1 MADSTTPPPSEAD
14 RPSGTPEPEP
24 TSEQPAVES
33 AASEQPAA
41 AEAVPAPEAPSEQP
55 AVESVPPEA
64 TPEPVAEQPA
74 PVEPAQPQTT
84 PEPVAEQPAPVEAA
98 QPQTTPES
106 VAEQPAPDAAPDAEA
121 PSGRPAVDPP
131 APEPAA
137 PIAPE
142 QPVAAEA
149 TPDPEPEQVA
159 AAETTPELTTE
170 QPADAPAPEVA
181 EAAPAE
187 SVAAGEQAPAPSGEG
202 DAKPKR
208 KRSRS
213 RKPKREGDRRPPRQP
228 RQPRRQAGPLPI
240 SELRAAAQ
248 SIMEQQG
255 SRRAV
260 RDAFSVL
267 ADRERKEIS
276 QLVSDDGEWRIRAR
290 NISAGSLGAGRV
302 GKALAAQQVSM
313 ASPEDIWPVTL
324 SKEEAADRQSR
335 VRSARQRDER
345 RAQRDAD
352 RENRADRVS
361 RADLAKAQDGR
372 VGAQIRFVI
381 EEPKGKRK
389 KDKPEGTEEPEQRRG
404 SSVLDRL
411 GY

>member
-1 MADSTTPPPSEAD
+1 MADPTTPPPFEGD
-14 RPSGTPEPEP
+14 RPTATPEPEP
-24 TSEQPAVES
+24 TSEQPAVGS
-33 AASEQPAA
+33 AAPEQAADEAAPGQPAA
-41 AEAVPAPEAPSEQP
+41 
-55 AVESVPPEA
+55 
-64 TPEPVAEQPA
+64 
-74 PVEPAQPQTT
+74 
-84 PEPVAEQPAPVEAA
+84 
-98 QPQTTPES
+98 
-106 VAEQPAPDAAPDAEA
+106 D
-121 PSGRPAVDPP
+121 
-131 APEPAA
+131 
-137 PIAPE
+137 
-142 QPVAAEA
+142 EA
-149 TPDPEPEQVA
+149 TPDPAP
-159 AAETTPELTTE
+159 AEAVPELTSEPAVPEPAAE
-170 QPADAPAPEVA
+170 QPASAEPELA

-187 SVAAGEQAPAPSGEG
+187 SVPAGEQAAPPSGEVG
-202 DAKPKR
+202 DKPKR
-208 KRSRS
+208 KRARS
-213 RKPKREGDRRPPRQP
+213 RKPKREGDRRPPRQA

-240 SELRAAAQ
+240 NELRAAAQ

-389 KDKPEGTEEPEQRRG
+389 KDKSEGTEEPEQRRG

>member
-1 MADSTTPPPSEAD
+1 
-14 RPSGTPEPEP
+14 
-24 TSEQPAVES
+24 
-33 AASEQPAA
+33 
-41 AEAVPAPEAPSEQP
+41 
-55 AVESVPPEA
+55 
-64 TPEPVAEQPA
+64 
-74 PVEPAQPQTT
+74 PVEP
-84 PEPVAEQPAPVEAA
+84 A

-106 VAEQPAPDAAPDAEA
+106 VAEQPAPDAEA
-121 PSGRPAVDPP
+121 PSGQRAVEPP

-149 TPDPEPEQVA
+149 TPDPAPEQVAAAEAAPDPAPEQVAAETTPELTAEEPADAPAPEQVA
-159 AAETTPELTTE
+159 AAETTPELMAE

-187 SVAAGEQAPAPSGEG
+187 SVPAGEQAPAPSGDG

-213 RKPKREGDRRPPRQP
+213 RKPKREGDRRPTRQP

-302 GKALAAQQVSM
+302 GTALAAQQVSM

>member
-1 MADSTTPPPSEAD
+1 VA
-14 RPSGTPEPEP
+14 
-24 TSEQPAVES
+24 EQRAAVES
-33 AASEQPAA
+33 APPEATPEPVTEQPAA
-41 AEAVPAPEAPSEQP
+41 
-55 AVESVPPEA
+55 VESAPPDA

-74 PVEPAQPQTT
+74 TE
-84 PEPVAEQPAPVEAA
+84 
-98 QPQTTPES
+98 
-106 VAEQPAPDAAPDAEA
+106 AEA
-121 PSGRPAVDPP
+121 PSEPPAVEPP

-137 PIAPE
+137 E

-149 TPDPEPEQVA
+149 
-159 AAETTPELTTE
+159 
-170 QPADAPAPEVA
+170 APAG
-181 EAAPAE
+181 
-187 SVAAGEQAPAPSGEG
+187 SVPTGEQAPAPSGESG
-202 DAKPKR
+202 AKPKR
-208 KRSRS
+208 KRQRS
-213 RKPKREGDRRPPRQP
+213 RKPKREGEGERRSPRQPRQP

-240 SELRAAAQ
+240 NELRAAAQ
-248 SIMEQQG
+248 SIMEHQG

-372 VGAQIRFVI
+372 VGAQIRIVI

-389 KDKPEGTEEPEQRRG
+389 KDKPERTEEPEQRRG

>member
-1 MADSTTPPPSEAD
+1 MADQPTPPPSEAD
-14 RPSGTPEPEP
+14 RPTGTPEPEP
-24 TSEQPAVES
+24 TSEQAAVEPTPAQQTPEPVAEEPAAETTPEPEAVAEEPAVEATPEPEP
-33 AASEQPAA
+33 AAQQPAA
-41 AEAVPAPEAPSEQP
+41 AEATPEPAPEQ
-55 AVESVPPEA
+55 
-64 TPEPVAEQPA
+64 
-74 PVEPAQPQTT
+74 
-84 PEPVAEQPAPVEAA
+84 
-98 QPQTTPES
+98 
-106 VAEQPAPDAAPDAEA
+106 
-121 PSGRPAVDPP
+121 
-131 APEPAA
+131 
-137 PIAPE
+137 
-142 QPVAAEA
+142 
-149 TPDPEPEQVA
+149 A
-159 AAETTPELTTE
+159 AAETTPELAPAPAVE
-170 QPADAPAPEVA
+170 QPAAAPEVA

-187 SVAAGEQAPAPSGEG
+187 SVPAGEQAPAPSGEAG
-202 DAKPKR
+202 AKPKR
-208 KRSRS
+208 KRPRS

-228 RQPRRQAGPLPI
+228 RRQAGPLPI
-240 SELRAAAQ
+240 NELRAAAQ
-248 SIMEQQG
+248 SIMEHQG

-372 VGAQIRFVI
+372 VGAQIRIVI

-389 KDKPEGTEEPEQRRG
+389 KDKPERTEEPEQHRG

>member
-1 MADSTTPPPSEAD
+1 MADPTTPPPSEGD
-14 RPSGTPEPEP
+14 RPTATPEPEP
-24 TSEQPAVES
+24 TSEQPAVGSAAPEQAAAEAAPERAAAEPATPEPTPEPAPEQPAQAAPEPEPAAEQAAAES
-33 AASEQPAA
+33 APPEPAAEPAPEQPAA
-41 AEAVPAPEAPSEQP
+41 VEAAPELTSEP
-55 AVESVPPEA
+55 A
-64 TPEPVAEQPA
+64 AEQPA
-74 PVEPAQPQTT
+74 SA
-84 PEPVAEQPAPVEAA
+84 
-98 QPQTTPES
+98 
-106 VAEQPAPDAAPDAEA
+106 
-121 PSGRPAVDPP
+121 
-131 APEPAA
+131 
-137 PIAPE
+137 
-142 QPVAAEA
+142 
-149 TPDPEPEQVA
+149 EPELA
-159 AAETTPELTTE
+159 A
-170 QPADAPAPEVA
+170 
-181 EAAPAE
+181 AAPAE
-187 SVAAGEQAPAPSGEG
+187 SVPAGEQAAAPSGETG
-202 DAKPKR
+202 DKPKR

-213 RKPKREGDRRPPRQP
+213 RKPKREGDHRPPRQA

-240 SELRAAAQ
+240 NELRAAAQ

-404 SSVLDRL
+404 SNVLDRL

>member
-1 MADSTTPPPSEAD
+1 MADPTTPPPSEGD
-14 RPSGTPEPEP
+14 RPTATPEPEP
-24 TSEQPAVES
+24 TSEQPAVGS
-33 AASEQPAA
+33 AAPEQAA
-41 AEAVPAPEAPSEQP
+41 AEAAPER
-55 AVESVPPEA
+55 
-64 TPEPVAEQPA
+64 
-74 PVEPAQPQTT
+74 
-84 PEPVAEQPAPVEAA
+84 AA
-98 QPQTTPES
+98 
-106 VAEQPAPDAAPDAEA
+106 AD
-121 PSGRPAVDPP
+121 
-131 APEPAA
+131 
-137 PIAPE
+137 
-142 QPVAAEA
+142 EA
-149 TPDPEPEQVA
+149 TPDPAPAQAV
-159 AAETTPELTTE
+159 PELTSEPAAE
-170 QPADAPAPEVA
+170 QPASAEPELA

-187 SVAAGEQAPAPSGEG
+187 SVPAGEQAAPPSGEAG
-202 DAKPKR
+202 DKPKR
-208 KRSRS
+208 KRARS
-213 RKPKREGDRRPPRQP
+213 RKPKREGDRRPPRQA

-240 SELRAAAQ
+240 NELRAAAQ

-389 KDKPEGTEEPEQRRG
+389 KDKSEGTEEPEQRRG